1 MTQKGKSVTLTLYS
15 SPEGRYHWGGGCPY
29 GQSLWGVRVR
39 RLWCPGS
46 EGSEGSACLWQAGSK
61 GGGIALRA
69 MSFIAR
75 LAGTGL
81 HWRPPPPPLRGPPP
95 PASGG
100 RQGLRAQSSPPCYL
114 PTPFPGGWVASAARR
129 KGADVHSSLF
139 YPFFYGPFDF
149 YADFSKMKVNLPIV
163 ETDNM
168 DMTAFKESGSFHVVG
183 QFFFS
188 VVLAPVQFYDQT
200 GLWTVKV
207 TDVVT
212 YDFLS
217 VKAKAVF
224 SKEKIPQFSF
234 FLCHVTSKFFCFF
247 QERAVFRHHVF
258 LIHRI
263 LRMKP

>member
-100 RQGLRAQSSPPCYL
+100 RQGLRAWSSPPCYL
-114 PTPFPGGWVASAARR
+114 PPFPGVGGERSETEGGGPAELRADSSQRSRSMPFPYLSAMFI
-129 KGADVHSSLF
+129 VFFIFLF
-139 YPFFYGPFDF
+139 QHIAFG
-149 YADFSKMKVNLPIV
+149 FSM
-163 ETDNM
+163 
-168 DMTAFKESGSFHVVG
+168 AH
-183 QFFFS
+183 
-188 VVLAPVQFYDQT
+188 
-200 GLWTVKV
+200 
-207 TDVVT
+207 
-212 YDFLS
+212 
-217 VKAKAVF
+217 AVF
-224 SKEKIPQFSF
+224 FQIHALQFRGEAGED
-234 FLCHVTSKFFCFF
+234 VGGFCEI
-247 QERAVFRHHVF
+247 QEVV
-258 LIHRI
+258 
-263 LRMKP
+263 